1 MSRMS
6 CIKCNSFR
14 IADSSA
20 ESVKN
25 NDNANDIDIDI
36 VDIEDNFSRELSYM
50 DVLATWHML
59 LCSVDAAN
67 PD

>member
-25 NDNANDIDIDI
+25 NDNANDIDI

-50 DVLATWHML
+50 DVLATCHML